1 MRAVVVGEGGSVE
14 SLAVRDVAEPELAPR
29 DVLIEVVAAGVNRA
43 DLLQRKGHYPPP
55 AGASEVLGLECSG
68 VVRDV
73 APDVTRWRPG
83 DEVCALL
90 SGGGYAQYVAVPETQ
105 VMPVPGGVDMVSA
118 AALPEAAC
126 TVMSNL
132 TMTGRMSACDWVL
145 IHGGASGIGSFA
157 VQWAKAVGAH
167 VAVTVGSEQKQQI
180 CRALGADVVIN
191 YNEQDFVEELLAA
204 SEGRGA
210 DVILDIMGAKYLDR
224 NVRAL
229 ATGGRL
235 VVIGLQGGVKGE
247 LNLNTLLRKQ
257 GILAAT
263 SLRSLSSDQKRLV
276 CANVVEWMWPLFA
289 DDRLRPVVDGVF
301 DLADVGQAHQ
311 RLEDG
316 GVVGKL
322 LLSVDQ

>member
-1 MRAVVVGEGGSVE
+1 M
-14 SLAVRDVAEPELAPR
+14 
-29 DVLIEVVAAGVNRA
+29 
-43 DLLQRKGHYPPP
+43 
-55 AGASEVLGLECSG
+55 
-68 VVRDV
+68 
-73 APDVTRWRPG
+73 
-83 DEVCALL
+83 
-90 SGGGYAQYVAVPETQ
+90 
-105 VMPVPGGVDMVSA
+105 
-118 AALPEAAC
+118 
-126 TVMSNL
+126 
-132 TMTGRMSACDWVL
+132 
-145 IHGGASGIGSFA
+145 
-157 VQWAKAVGAH
+157 
-167 VAVTVGSEQKQQI
+167 GSEQKQQI

-210 DVILDIMGAKYLDR
+210 DVILDIVGAKYLDR